1 MSSDASQA
9 NQATRSRWLDG
20 TAKTGK
26 ELDKEQVPVKAK
38 PQVPGQLGSDAWE
51 GKTLAEKSPD
61 KTRDEG
67 AGDDA
72 WADFFNA
79 PRQRE
84 AREEPQRGARERP
97 GFDRE
102 VFFGQ
107 QRFDRGPRRRG
118 FGVDDEALSHCM
130 ARLLRYPEK
139 HGVDVDEEGFVE
151 MLLLLEH
158 PDLRGAQ
165 LQHVRR
171 VAIESTS
178 RMGKRFEMR
187 ELQSED
193 GKVVELVRATYFHME
208 DRPRA
213 PRGRRFIYEDARST
227 TPAEPMAGFSMP
239 VSEAGGM
246 HFVLTPRESQEE
258 HFDIEEQFA
267 ALHSGAARQEAKA
280 TSDASASTEAT
291 ATEEESAGGVGLR
304 FRFPLTRLR
313 RSGSASWR
321 RAARGSGFGT
331 ATPRRSCT
339 LTI

>member
-1 MSSDASQA
+1 MGKQAIPGLSEQLLLFRKAGDLDVVDAVHLLFTALTQDTVTLYSLAGDLCSEASVDRKFQQPLVA
-9 NQATRSRWLDG
+9 LHFVEGSLEASTCTFEEGNVGPIFRARWLDG

-26 ELDKEQVPVKAK
+26 ELDKDQVPVKAK

-178 RMGKRFEMR
+178 RRWASVSRCESCSRRMARWSNWCGRPTSTWRIDLVRPEGGDSSMR
-187 ELQSED
+187 TRGVQRLQSQW
-193 GKVVELVRATYFHME
+193 RAAGW
-208 DRPRA
+208 R
-213 PRGRRFIYEDARST
+213 DALCAY
-227 TPAEPMAGFSMP
+227 PPG
-239 VSEAGGM
+239 VAGG
-246 HFVLTPRESQEE
+246 
-258 HFDIEEQFA
+258 
-267 ALHSGAARQEAKA
+267 AL
-280 TSDASASTEAT
+280 
-291 ATEEESAGGVGLR
+291 
-304 FRFPLTRLR
+304 
-313 RSGSASWR
+313 
-321 RAARGSGFGT
+321 
-331 ATPRRSCT
+331 
-339 LTI
+339 